1 MNNNDFKEM
10 VSILIPVYNAA
21 EFLRQCLDSIVSQT
35 YQELQVVIIDDGST
49 DDSLSI
55 CEEYAT
61 KHAYFEV
68 YHQENIGVAKT
79 RNRLLDHV
87 AGDYVLFIDAD
98 DWIDPQMVEYL
109 ETKAR
114 TFHADIVTCH
124 AFIFENDK
132 VENNVSA
139 AVFPVQEE
147 VWDRER
153 IVREFLGP
161 NAFMHVLWSKLFD
174 AKFVRNARFVKEIS
188 HGEDS
193 LFVWQLFQ
201 KVEKV
206 VMTTRKLYHYRM
218 SATSITH
225 QSFSLK
231 KMSLLVACERIYED
245 TVRFWPQYVDFAR
258 ANLCLANMQLLISAA
273 QCNYKNKEQI
283 QKLQR
288 DFRKNLTCL
297 KRVNLVDCRL
307 LRKAIFLSHGYFL
320 YRIMLLLRRVTVT
333 V

>member
-1 MNNNDFKEM
+1 M

-35 YQELQVVIIDDGST
+35 YQDLQVVVIDDGST

-61 KHAYFEV
+61 KYAYFEV
-68 YHQENIGVAKT
+68 YHQENIGVAET
-79 RNRLLDHV
+79 RNRLLEHV
-87 AGDYVLFIDAD
+87 VGDYVLFVDAD

-124 AFIFENDK
+124 ASIFENDK
-132 VENNVSA
+132 VEDNASA
-139 AVFPVQEE
+139 AVSQVQEE
-147 VWDRER
+147 IWDRER

-225 QSFSLK
+225 QTFSQK
-231 KMSLLVACERIYED
+231 KMMSLLMACEQIYED
-245 TVRFWPQYVDFAR
+245 TVRFWPQYIDLAR
-258 ANLCLANMQLLISAA
+258 ANLCLANMQLLLSAA

-288 DFRKNLTCL
+288 DFRKNLECL
-297 KRVNLVDCRL
+297 KRANLINYRL
-307 LRKAIFLSHGYFL
+307 VRKAISLSHGYFL
-320 YRIMLLLRRVTVT
+320 YRIVLLLRRVTRT